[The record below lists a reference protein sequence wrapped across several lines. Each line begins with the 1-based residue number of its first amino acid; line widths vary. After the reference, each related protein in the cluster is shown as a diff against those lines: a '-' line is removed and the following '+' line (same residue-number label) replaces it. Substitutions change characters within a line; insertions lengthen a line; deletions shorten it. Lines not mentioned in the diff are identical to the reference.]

1 METSTP
7 NHGADRCRR
16 DVEAAVRGVE
26 GLSAEEVH
34 AAAEETVATASVAED
49 DDRSVFELA
58 GLDCRTCAGLLET
71 ALPARAGV
79 SNATA
84 SHRHGTVSVDYDPE
98 RVTPAEL
105 RGALSELGYPVEST
119 DEAFEN
125 RRAAQ
130 WREARLVTG
139 FMAGLMAL
147 VPYAAVVYPTRF
159 AFWPYDPQVVA
170 LLERALTTAFA
181 AHFYL
186 NLALL
191 SGIVL
196 FFTGRPLLADAAAAL
211 GERSPDRSL
220 AVGAL
225 LVGLYAYSSATAFL
239 PPSGGVYYDIVIM
252 AVVGATAWRQAE
264 WDAAEESVEASD
276 AASGV
281 AAEQE

>member
-7 NHGADRCRR
+7 NHDADRCRR
-16 DVEAAVRGVE
+16 DVAAAVRGVD
-26 GLSAEEVH
+26 GLSAEAVH

-58 GLDCRTCAGLLET
+58 GLDCRTCGGLLET
-71 ALPARAGV
+71 VLPERDGV

-84 SHRHGTVSVDYDPE
+84 SHRHSTVSVDYDPE

-130 WREARLVTG
+130 WREARLATG
-139 FMAGLMAL
+139 FLAGLMAL

-181 AHFYL
+181 THFYL

-196 FFTGRPLLADAAAAL
+196 FFTGRPLLSDAAAAL
-211 GERSPDRSL
+211 RKRSPDRSL

-239 PPSGGVYYDIVIM
+239 PPSGGVYYDIVIL

-264 WDAAEESVEASD
+264 RDVAGESVETDVDPS
-276 AASGV
+276 AAP
-281 AAEQE
+281 AEGE

>member
-1 METSTP
+1 M
-7 NHGADRCRR
+7 
-16 DVEAAVRGVE
+16 RGVE

-98 RVTPAEL
+98 RVTPGEL
-105 RGALSELGYPVEST
+105 RAALSELGYPVEST

-159 AFWPYDPQVVA
+159 AFWPYDPQVIA

-181 AHFYL
+181 THFYL

-211 GERSPDRSL
+211 RERSPDRSL

-225 LVGLYAYSSATAFL
+225 LIGLYAYSSATAFL
-239 PPSGGVYYDIVIM
+239 PPSGGVYYDVVIVL
-252 AVVGATAWRQAE
+252 VVGLTAWRQAE
-264 WDAAEESVEASD
+264 WDVAASETSTDVEAADVDPS
-276 AASGV
+276 AAP
-281 AAEQE
+281 AEGE